1 MPEATRAA
9 GHPQPPRAPETRTP
23 NRESWFGEMPAPV
36 GEDDVP
42 TSTPSAKAGG
52 KPPLAVDELGPDVL
66 DSAWVEPST
75 RFLEQQ
81 LPDGVAGPRPAFQR
95 IYRAFVAARAALGVL
110 LVLSQIS
117 LALFSNATPALS
129 ALFLSIGYA
138 AFTITQW
145 LLPARLSEPAVQ
157 GRLRRREWV
166 ATIGLDLV
174 AFGVLH
180 SLSGAAPAY
189 AALFVL
195 PVLMAGVLTARLPA
209 MAVAAGVSIVL
220 LGSAG
225 LEVAR
230 GGEGTVLI
238 TQAGLVGG
246 GFFLIAVLAGELAG
260 RLAREELAA
269 RSTLAMARQQAQL
282 NRLVIDEMQE
292 GVLVVDRGGR
302 VRAANPAALQLLRA
316 SRVNRAAAP
325 FLLRGV
331 PAWEPMVN
339 AVERAFSEGTW
350 PVGGRDVTL
359 QFDAREGENASSRNL
374 RLRMRFTRRRHA
386 TSIEE
391 LCVLLIEDARAVQ
404 ARARQEKL
412 AAMGRVSAGIAH
424 EIRNPLA
431 AIAQANALLHED
443 MADPALRR
451 LTQMVSD
458 NVERLKRI
466 VDDVLEVAPREKFDA
481 PVIDLSTTVATTC
494 SEWARTAGLAADDTS
509 PLEMDPGREI
519 GGVRFEPDHLRR
531 VLVNL
536 LDNALRHSSQ
546 QPGCVRVRIRKQGNS
561 GLALSVG
568 SDGAPI
574 SQDVEPYLFEPFFS
588 TRSRGT
594 GLGLYICRELCE
606 RYGATIEYRPR
617 NADKRHRNVFQVT
630 MPRLPLLPGQ
640 SPSPSPLDP

>member
-1 MPEATRAA
+1 MADPSRAA
-9 GHPQPPRAPETRTP
+9 GHPHPPRGPETRAP
-23 NRESWFGEMPAPV
+23 NRESWFGDMPAALDEIPAPP
-36 GEDDVP
+36 G
-42 TSTPSAKAGG
+42 KAGG
-52 KPPLAVDELGPDVL
+52 KPPLAVEELGPDVL

-117 LALFSNATPALS
+117 LALFSNVPPALA

-209 MAVAAGVSIVL
+209 MAVAAGVSLVL

-230 GGEGTVLI
+230 GGEGTVLV

-302 VRAANPAALQLLRA
+302 VRAANPASLQLLRA

-331 PAWEPMVN
+331 PAWEPVVN

-359 QFDAREGENASSRNL
+359 QFDARDGENASSRLL
-374 RLRMRFTRRRHA
+374 RLRMRFTRRRQA

-391 LCVLLIEDARAVQ
+391 LCVLLVEDARAVQ

-443 MADPALRR
+443 MADPAQRR

-481 PVIDLSTTVATTC
+481 PVIDLAETVATTC
-494 SEWARTAGLAADDTS
+494 SEWARTAGLPTDDTT
-509 PLEMDPGREI
+509 PLETDPGREM

-630 MPRLPLLPGQ
+630 MPRLSLLPGQ
-640 SPSPSPLDP
+640 SPPPSPLDP

>member
-1 MPEATRAA
+1 
-9 GHPQPPRAPETRTP
+9 
-23 NRESWFGEMPAPV
+23 
-36 GEDDVP
+36 
-42 TSTPSAKAGG
+42 
-52 KPPLAVDELGPDVL
+52 
-66 DSAWVEPST
+66 
-75 RFLEQQ
+75 
-81 LPDGVAGPRPAFQR
+81 
-95 IYRAFVAARAALGVL
+95 
-110 LVLSQIS
+110 
-117 LALFSNATPALS
+117 
-129 ALFLSIGYA
+129 
-138 AFTITQW
+138 
-145 LLPARLSEPAVQ
+145 
-157 GRLRRREWV
+157 
-166 ATIGLDLV
+166 
-174 AFGVLH
+174 
-180 SLSGAAPAY
+180 
-189 AALFVL
+189 
-195 PVLMAGVLTARLPA
+195 
-209 MAVAAGVSIVL
+209 
-220 LGSAG
+220 
-225 LEVAR
+225 
-230 GGEGTVLI
+230 
-238 TQAGLVGG
+238 
-246 GFFLIAVLAGELAG
+246 
-260 RLAREELAA
+260 
-269 RSTLAMARQQAQL
+269 MARQQAQL

-302 VRAANPAALQLLRA
+302 VRAGNPAALQLLRA

-443 MADPALRR
+443 MADPAQRR

-481 PVIDLSTTVATTC
+481 PVIDLAETVATTC
-494 SEWARTAGLAADDTS
+494 SEWARTAGLPMDDTS
-509 PLEMDPGREI
+509 ALEMDPGREV

-536 LDNALRHSSQ
+536 LDNALRHGDGQ
-546 QPGCVRVRIRKQGNS
+546 VRIAAHSIHGGAAIQVDDDGPGVDPTRVESIFQRHEGIDTGI
-561 GLALSVG
+561 GLALARTLVEA
-568 SDGAPI
+568 DGGRLLLTDPDAATLRIVLLSARPLP
-574 SQDVEPYLFEPFFS
+574 DLRDTY
-588 TRSRGT
+588 
-594 GLGLYICRELCE
+594 RE
-606 RYGATIEYRPR
+606 A
-617 NADKRHRNVFQVT
+617 H
-630 MPRLPLLPGQ
+630 
-640 SPSPSPLDP
+640 